1 MNEEVQRLVGQLSGS
16 SSVSSFRNKR
26 SLIFPSF
33 IRLMLGHEQCHAVI
47 RAGSERTEDDRG
59 RGRPKMPES
68 YRRSSSKGGPLSG
81 LNAAQSEDRTH
92 IYTESGFEPGR
103 IYEVTYTGQ
112 DPALA
117 GLGPAGIRDYISY
130 L

>member
-47 RAGSERTEDDRG
+47 RAGREKVCRAGRERTEDDRG

-92 IYTESGFEPGR
+92 IYTESGF
-103 IYEVTYTGQ
+103 
-112 DPALA
+112 
-117 GLGPAGIRDYISY
+117 
-130 L
+130 